1 MITSYLHLK
10 PILIAI
16 NSQISPE
23 VRPLYPAEEVLMCNP
38 RGIWSCQA
46 GVFFLLRR
54 ESIESLNGRIPSE
67 GLCSLQIPSPACRHA
82 TCTSH
87 LIPYLGGLVADP
99 QETAQPFSNYICLHL
114 A

>member
-1 MITSYLHLK
+1 MHLK
-10 PILIAI
+10 PTLIVI

-23 VRPLYPAEEVLMCNP
+23 AHPLYPAKEALMCNP
-38 RGIWSCQA
+38 RGCQA

-54 ESIESLNGRIPSE
+54 EAMESLNHRIASE
-67 GLCSLQIPSPACRHA
+67 GLCWLQIPSPACRH
-82 TCTSH
+82 TPCTSH

>member
-16 NSQISPE
+16 NSLISPE

-38 RGIWSCQA
+38 KGIWSCQA

-67 GLCSLQIPSPACRHA
+67 GLCLLQIPSPARRHA